1 MNCACDLHMELV
13 LSCPTVCVNQPA
25 VCGRFE
31 VCGALRLIGAR
42 NSVISC
48 HSQTQSAVS
57 GVMGSS
63 ALMYMY
69 DSIYSYRETTAH
81 TAISP
86 SIG

>member
-13 LSCPTVCVNQPA
+13 LSCPTVCVNRPA
-25 VCGRFE
+25 VDGRFE
-31 VCGALRLIGAR
+31 VCEALWLIGAH

-63 ALMYMY
+63 AHTYMC
-69 DSIYSYRETTAH
+69 DSIYSYREMTAH

>member
-13 LSCPTVCVNQPA
+13 LSCPTVCVNRPA
-25 VCGRFE
+25 VDGRFE
-31 VCGALRLIGAR
+31 VCEALWLIGAH

-63 ALMYMY
+63 AHSHLPQHWVNLSVA
-69 DSIYSYRETTAH
+69 DKC
-81 TAISP
+81 
-86 SIG
+86 